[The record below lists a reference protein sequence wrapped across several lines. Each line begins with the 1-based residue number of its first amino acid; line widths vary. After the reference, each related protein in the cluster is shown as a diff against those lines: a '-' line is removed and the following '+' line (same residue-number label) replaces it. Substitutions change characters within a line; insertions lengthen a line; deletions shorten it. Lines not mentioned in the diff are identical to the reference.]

1 MDMNRQRLKIPQRG
15 MLVQGVEGQ
24 DAIVSVGAI
33 AVNQCDLKLPQVI
46 PSQVGL
52 NVTAYLAEGFGA
64 ICLGEH

>member
-1 MDMNRQRLKIPQRG
+1 MNTNRQRLKIPQRG
-15 MLVQGVEGQ
+15 IRVQSVEGQ

-46 PSQVGL
+46 PSQVGV
-52 NVTAYLAEGFGA
+52 NVTSYLAEGFGA